1 MVLQIEVSNK
11 IHLQCNLRLL
21 CCGAVITWMAPA
33 LCFLQEWE
41 QSFLLVTFVCPEVYN
56 VNFDTLLG
64 NSEFFYV
71 LRVGDFQGIFSEI
84 KNISGFF
91 WWKRWQC
98 PMQEMVLKSSATFF
112 IVLKRGFGYQIN
124 KITSIC
130 ILTYSIL
137 IGRRL
142 STTECHEICVIILFH
157 ESKPSGPLI

>member
-1 MVLQIEVSNK
+1 MTRYS
-11 IHLQCNLRLL
+11 
-21 CCGAVITWMAPA
+21 VI
-33 LCFLQEWE
+33 
-41 QSFLLVTFVCPEVYN
+41 
-56 VNFDTLLG
+56 VN
-64 NSEFFYV
+64 FFYV

-142 STTECHEICVIILFH
+142 STTECHEIFVIILFH
-157 ESKPSGPLI
+157 ESRPFGPLINSLKWFCLKIRFAKIFAKSVTPRRLPLRGVNY

>member
-64 NSEFFYV
+64 NSEFF
-71 LRVGDFQGIFSEI
+71 LCIAGWRFSGDFF
-84 KNISGFF
+84 
-91 WWKRWQC
+91 
-98 PMQEMVLKSSATFF
+98 
-112 IVLKRGFGYQIN
+112 
-124 KITSIC
+124 
-130 ILTYSIL
+130 
-137 IGRRL
+137 
-142 STTECHEICVIILFH
+142 
-157 ESKPSGPLI
+157 